1 LRQSKQTKQNPYAV
15 LKRVILAS
23 MILVPLVP
31 FVLVLGIGYVYF
43 TGSLENN
50 AIASIQRIVQ
60 DHRQMIESFLMER
73 KANLDF
79 ILNSYTFEDLSRSDR
94 LKRTFDNLQK
104 ESQAFVDLGIFDENG
119 LHVAYHGPYRLS
131 GKVYDQAPWFKA
143 VMENGFYISNV
154 FLGYRQVPH
163 FVIAVARTNQG
174 RPWVIRATI
183 DTQIFNDLVKKVRI
197 GKTGEAYLLDAAG
210 VFQTERR
217 SGGALM
223 RKDPDRPIYGPVH
236 SGIKAFIDA
245 DAHGEPFLYAT
256 TWLKD
261 NSWLLVVRQE
271 KADAFK
277 ALRQASYLIVLIS
290 ILGGAIIMAVAFF
303 LTDRITRRMER
314 MDQEKDQ
321 LGDQLIRA
329 GRLAEIGEMASGFAH
344 EINNPLQIIKSEYAL
359 IEMIFADL
367 KEKGEIK
374 ESADLAELEDSIDQ
388 IKVQVERC
396 ADITQAILQFG
407 RKGDPVAKDIDL
419 RTFIPEVT
427 GMVANKASV
436 HGIAIEQ
443 EISDHI
449 ADVHGDFRHLQQV
462 LVNLLNNA
470 IDAVIARHGSSGGAI
485 RIESGPAQNGHVE
498 IKIRDNGSGISP
510 ENLKKVFTPFFTTK
524 PIGKGTGLGLSVC
537 YGIIDKMGGT
547 MSVASQ
553 ENVGTTFAI
562 RLPAV
567 K

>member
-1 LRQSKQTKQNPYAV
+1 MKQNPYAG
-15 LKRVILAS
+15 LKKVILAG
-23 MILVPLVP
+23 MILVPLIP
-31 FVLVLGIGYVYF
+31 FVLVLGIGYYYF
-43 TGSLENN
+43 TTSLENN
-50 AIASIQRIVQ
+50 TIASMRRIVK

-73 KANLDF
+73 KADLEF
-79 ILNSYTFEDLSRSDR
+79 ILNTHTFEDLSRHDQ
-94 LKRTFDNLQK
+94 LQRTFENLQK
-104 ESQAFVDLGIFDENG
+104 ESHAFVDLGIFDESG
-119 LHVAYHGPYRLS
+119 LHVAYHGPYQLS

-143 VMENGFYISNV
+143 VMRNGFYISNV

-163 FVIAVARTNQG
+163 FIIAIARMNQG
-174 RPWVIRATI
+174 RQWVIRATI

-197 GKTGEAYLLDAAG
+197 GKTGEAYLLDAEG

-217 SGGALM
+217 SGGPLM
-223 RKDPDRPIYGPVH
+223 KKDPDRPKYGPVH
-236 SGIKAFIDA
+236 EGIKAFIESD
-245 DAHGEPFLYAT
+245 DRGEPFLYAT

-261 NSWLLVVRQE
+261 GSWLLVVRQE

-290 ILGGAIIMAVAFF
+290 VLYGAIIIAVAFF
-303 LTDRITRRMER
+303 LTGHIIRRMER

-321 LGDQLIRA
+321 LGEQLIRA

-374 ESADLAELEDSIDQ
+374 ESEDLAELEDSIDQ
-388 IKVQVERC
+388 IKLQVDRC

-407 RKGDPVAKDIDL
+407 RKGEPVAKDIDL
-419 RTFIPEVT
+419 RSFIPEVA
-427 GMVANKASV
+427 GMVANKAGV

-443 EISDHI
+443 EISGQ
-449 ADVHGDFRHLQQV
+449 VSNLHGDPRHLQQV

-470 IDAVIARHGSSGGAI
+470 IDAVIARHGSSGGLI
-485 RIESGPAQNGHVE
+485 RIESGPAGSGHVE
-498 IKIRDNGSGISP
+498 IKIRDNGSGMSS

-524 PIGKGTGLGLSVC
+524 PVGKGTGLGLSVC
-537 YGIIDKMGGT
+537 YGIIDKIGGS
-547 MSVASQ
+547 MAVASQ
-553 ENVGTTFAI
+553 ENVGTTFTI
-562 RLPAV
+562 RLPSA

>member
-1 LRQSKQTKQNPYAV
+1 MKQNPYAG
-15 LKRVILAS
+15 LKKVILAG
-23 MILVPLVP
+23 MILVPLIP
-31 FVLVLGIGYVYF
+31 FILVLGIGYYYF
-43 TGSLENN
+43 TTSLENN
-50 AIASIQRIVQ
+50 TIAAMGRIVY

-73 KANLDF
+73 KADLDF
-79 ILNSYTFEDLSRSDR
+79 ILNTRTFEDLRR
-94 LKRTFDNLQK
+94 PENLTQVFKNLQK
-104 ESQAFVDLGIFDENG
+104 GSHAFVDLGTFDENG
-119 LHVAYHGPYRLS
+119 LHVAYHGPYQLS

-143 VMENGFYISNV
+143 VMKNGFYISDV
-154 FLGYRQVPH
+154 FLGYREVPH
-163 FVIAVARTNQG
+163 FVIAVAKINQG
-174 RPWVIRATI
+174 RQWIIRATI
-183 DTQIFNDLVKKVRI
+183 DTQIFNDLVKKVHI
-197 GKTGEAYLLDAAG
+197 GKTGEAYLLDAEG

-217 SGGALM
+217 SGGSLM
-223 RKDPDRPIYGPVH
+223 RKDPDRPKYGPVH
-236 SGIKAFIDA
+236 EGIKTFIES

-261 NSWLLVVRQE
+261 GSWLLVVRQK

-290 ILGGAIIMAVAFF
+290 VLYGAIIIAVAFF
-303 LTDRITRRMER
+303 LTGHIIRRMER

-321 LGDQLIRA
+321 LGEQLIRA

-374 ESADLAELEDSIDQ
+374 ESEDLAELEDSIDQ
-388 IKVQVERC
+388 IKLQVDRC

-407 RKGDPVAKDIDL
+407 RKGEPVAKDIDL
-419 RTFIPEVT
+419 RSFIPEVA
-427 GMVANKASV
+427 GMVANKAGV

-443 EISDHI
+443 EISGQ
-449 ADVHGDFRHLQQV
+449 VSNLHGDPRHLQQV

-470 IDAVIARHGSSGGAI
+470 IDAVIARHGSSGGLI
-485 RIESGPAQNGHVE
+485 RIESGPAGSGHVE
-498 IKIRDNGSGISP
+498 IKIRDNGSGMSS

-524 PIGKGTGLGLSVC
+524 PVGKGTGLGLSVC
-537 YGIIDKMGGT
+537 YGIIDKIGGS
-547 MSVASQ
+547 MAVASQ
-553 ENVGTTFAI
+553 ENVGTTFTI
-562 RLPAV
+562 RLPSA

>member
-1 LRQSKQTKQNPYAV
+1 MKQNPYAG
-15 LKRVILAS
+15 LKKVILAG
-23 MILVPLVP
+23 MILVPLIP
-31 FVLVLGIGYVYF
+31 FILVLGIGYYYF
-43 TGSLENN
+43 TTSLENN
-50 AIASIQRIVQ
+50 TIAAMGRIVY

-73 KANLDF
+73 KADLDF
-79 ILNSYTFEDLSRSDR
+79 ILNTRTFEDLRR
-94 LKRTFDNLQK
+94 PENLTQVFKNLQK
-104 ESQAFVDLGIFDENG
+104 GSHAFVDLGTFDENG
-119 LHVAYHGPYRLS
+119 LHVAYHGPYQLS

-143 VMENGFYISNV
+143 VMKNGFYISDV
-154 FLGYRQVPH
+154 FLGYREVPH
-163 FVIAVARTNQG
+163 FVIAVAKINQG
-174 RPWVIRATI
+174 RQWIIRATI
-183 DTQIFNDLVKKVRI
+183 DTQIFNDLVKKVHI
-197 GKTGEAYLLDAAG
+197 GKTGEAYLLDAEG

-217 SGGALM
+217 SGGSLM
-223 RKDPDRPIYGPVH
+223 RKDPDRPKYGPVH
-236 SGIKAFIDA
+236 EGIKTFIES

-261 NSWLLVVRQE
+261 GSWLLVVRQE

-290 ILGGAIIMAVAFF
+290 VLYGAIIIAVAFF
-303 LTDRITRRMER
+303 LTGHIIRRMER

-321 LGDQLIRA
+321 LGEQLIRA

-374 ESADLAELEDSIDQ
+374 ESEDLAELEDSIDQ
-388 IKVQVERC
+388 IKLQVDRC

-407 RKGDPVAKDIDL
+407 RKGEPVAKDIDL
-419 RTFIPEVT
+419 RSFIPEVA
-427 GMVANKASV
+427 GMVANKAGV

-443 EISDHI
+443 EISGQ
-449 ADVHGDFRHLQQV
+449 VSNLHGDPRHLQQV

-470 IDAVIARHGSSGGAI
+470 IDAVIARHGSSGGLI
-485 RIESGPAQNGHVE
+485 RIESGPAGSGHVE
-498 IKIRDNGSGISP
+498 IKIRDNGSGMSS

-524 PIGKGTGLGLSVC
+524 PVGKGTGLGLSVC
-537 YGIIDKMGGT
+537 YGIIDKMGGS
-547 MSVASQ
+547 MAVASQ
-553 ENVGTTFAI
+553 ENVGTTFTI
-562 RLPAV
+562 RLPSA

>member
-1 LRQSKQTKQNPYAV
+1 MKQNPYAG
-15 LKRVILAS
+15 LKKVILAG
-23 MILVPLVP
+23 MILVPLIP
-31 FVLVLGIGYVYF
+31 FILVLGIGYYYF
-43 TGSLENN
+43 TTSLENN
-50 AIASIQRIVQ
+50 TIAAMGRIVY

-73 KANLDF
+73 KADLDF
-79 ILNSYTFEDLSRSDR
+79 ILNTRTFEDLRR
-94 LKRTFDNLQK
+94 PENLTQVFKNLQK
-104 ESQAFVDLGIFDENG
+104 GSHAFVDLGTFDENG
-119 LHVAYHGPYRLS
+119 LHVAYHGPYQLS

-143 VMENGFYISNV
+143 VMKNGFYISDV
-154 FLGYRQVPH
+154 FLGYREVPH
-163 FVIAVARTNQG
+163 FVIAVAKINQG
-174 RPWVIRATI
+174 RQWIIRATI
-183 DTQIFNDLVKKVRI
+183 DTQIFNDLVKKVHI
-197 GKTGEAYLLDAAG
+197 GKTGEAYLLDAEG

-217 SGGALM
+217 SGGSLM
-223 RKDPDRPIYGPVH
+223 RKDPDRPKYGPVH
-236 SGIKAFIDA
+236 EGIKTFIES

-261 NSWLLVVRQE
+261 GSWLLVVRQK

-290 ILGGAIIMAVAFF
+290 VLYGAIIIAVAFF
-303 LTDRITRRMER
+303 LTGHIIRRMER

-321 LGDQLIRA
+321 LGEQLIRA

-374 ESADLAELEDSIDQ
+374 ESEDLAELEDSIDQ
-388 IKVQVERC
+388 IKLQVDRC

-407 RKGDPVAKDIDL
+407 RKGEPVAKDIDL
-419 RTFIPEVT
+419 RSFIPEVA
-427 GMVANKASV
+427 GMVANKAGV

-443 EISDHI
+443 EISGQ
-449 ADVHGDFRHLQQV
+449 VSNLHGDPRHLQQV

-470 IDAVIARHGSSGGAI
+470 IDAVIARHGSSGGLI
-485 RIESGPAQNGHVE
+485 RIESGPAGSGHVE
-498 IKIRDNGSGISP
+498 IKIRDNGSGMSS

-524 PIGKGTGLGLSVC
+524 PVGKGTGLGLSVC
-537 YGIIDKMGGT
+537 YGIIDKMGGS
-547 MSVASQ
+547 MAVASQ
-553 ENVGTTFAI
+553 ENVGTTFTI
-562 RLPAV
+562 RLPSA

>member
-1 LRQSKQTKQNPYAV
+1 MRQSKHTKQNPYAV

-23 MILVPLVP
+23 MVLVPLVP

-50 AIASIQRIVQ
+50 AIAGMQRIVH

-73 KANLDF
+73 KADLEF
-79 ILNSYTFEDLSRSDR
+79 ILNTHTFEDLSRTDKLR
-94 LKRTFDNLQK
+94 ATFDNLQK
-104 ESQAFVDLGIFDENG
+104 QSHAFVDLGIFDESG

-163 FVIAVARTNQG
+163 FVIAVARMNQG
-174 RPWVIRATI
+174 RQWVIRATI
-183 DTQIFNDLVKKVRI
+183 DTRIFNDLVKTVRI
-197 GKTGEAYLLDAAG
+197 GKTGEAYLLDGGG

-223 RKDPDRPIYGPVH
+223 RKDSDRPKYGPVH
-236 SGIKAFIDA
+236 EGIKTFVNA

-261 NSWLLVVRQE
+261 KSWLLVVRQE

-277 ALRQASYLIVLIS
+277 ALRQASYRIILIS
-290 ILGGAIIMAVAFF
+290 VVGGAAIIALAFF
-303 LTDRITRRMER
+303 LTDRIIRGMER
-314 MDQEKDQ
+314 TDREKDQ
-321 LGDQLIRA
+321 LGEQLIRA

-344 EINNPLQIIKSEYAL
+344 EINNPLQIIKSEHAL
-359 IEMIFADL
+359 VKMIFSDL

-374 ESADLAELEDSIDQ
+374 ASEDLAEMEDSIDQ
-388 IKVQVERC
+388 IKLQVDRC

-407 RKGDPVAKDIDL
+407 RKSEPAAKDIEL
-419 RTFIPEVT
+419 GTFIPEVA
-427 GMVANKASV
+427 GMVAGKAGV
-436 HGIAIEQ
+436 HGIVIAQ
-443 EISDHI
+443 EISDQI
-449 ADVHGDFRHLQQV
+449 SPVHGDLRHLQQV

-470 IDAVIARHGSSGGAI
+470 IDAVIARYGSRGGSI
-485 RIESGPAQNGHVE
+485 RIDAGQVQNGYVE
-498 IKIRDNGSGISP
+498 INIRDNGSGISS
-510 ENLKKVFTPFFTTK
+510 ENLEKIFRPFFTTK
-524 PIGKGTGLGLSVC
+524 PVGKGTGLGLSVC
-537 YGIIDKMGGT
+537 YGIIDKMGGR

-553 ENVGTTFAI
+553 PNVGTTVTI
-562 RLPAV
+562 QLPSV
-567 K
+567 N

>member
-1 LRQSKQTKQNPYAV
+1 MKQNPYAG
-15 LKRVILAS
+15 LKKVILAG
-23 MILVPLVP
+23 MILVPLIP
-31 FVLVLGIGYVYF
+31 FILVLGIGYYYF
-43 TGSLENN
+43 TTSLENN
-50 AIASIQRIVQ
+50 TIAAMGRIVY

-73 KANLDF
+73 KADLDF
-79 ILNSYTFEDLSRSDR
+79 ILNTRTFEDLRR
-94 LKRTFDNLQK
+94 PENLTQVFKNLQK
-104 ESQAFVDLGIFDENG
+104 GSHAFVDLGTFDENG
-119 LHVAYHGPYRLS
+119 LHVAYHGPYQLS

-143 VMENGFYISNV
+143 VMKNGFYISDV
-154 FLGYRQVPH
+154 FLGYREVPH
-163 FVIAVARTNQG
+163 FVIAVAKINQG
-174 RPWVIRATI
+174 RQWIIRATI
-183 DTQIFNDLVKKVRI
+183 DTQIFNDLVKKVHI
-197 GKTGEAYLLDAAG
+197 GKTGEAYLLDAEG

-217 SGGALM
+217 SGGSLM
-223 RKDPDRPIYGPVH
+223 RKDPDRPKYGPVH
-236 SGIKAFIDA
+236 EGIKTFIES

-261 NSWLLVVRQE
+261 GSWLLVVRQE

-290 ILGGAIIMAVAFF
+290 VLYGAIIIAVAFF
-303 LTDRITRRMER
+303 LTGHIIRRMER

-321 LGDQLIRA
+321 LGEQLIRA

-374 ESADLAELEDSIDQ
+374 ESEDLAELEDSIDQ
-388 IKVQVERC
+388 IKLQVDRC

-407 RKGDPVAKDIDL
+407 RKGEPVAKDIDL
-419 RTFIPEVT
+419 RSFIPEVA
-427 GMVANKASV
+427 GMVANKAGV

-443 EISDHI
+443 EISGQ
-449 ADVHGDFRHLQQV
+449 VSNLHGDPRHLQQV

-470 IDAVIARHGSSGGAI
+470 IDAVIARHGSSGGLI
-485 RIESGPAQNGHVE
+485 RIESGPAGSGHVE
-498 IKIRDNGSGISP
+498 IKIRDNGSGMSS

-524 PIGKGTGLGLSVC
+524 PVGKGTGLGLSVC
-537 YGIIDKMGGT
+537 YGIIDKIGGS
-547 MSVASQ
+547 MAVASQ
-553 ENVGTTFAI
+553 ENVGTTFTI
-562 RLPAV
+562 RLPSA